1 LTDRQLIQSCLQND
15 RQSQKLLYEQ
25 FSEQMYAIC
34 FRYCRDE
41 YKAKEA
47 LQNGFIR
54 VFNNLK
60 SFNTD
65 MSLGAWM
72 RTIMIN
78 SSLDELN
85 RNKKTE
91 NIEDNKFINQLSEPN
106 LIDEKMTAEEMMSL
120 VNEMPEG
127 YRTVFNMFIIDDLSH
142 LEIGQLLGIAEAT
155 SRSQLSKARNYLKI
169 QLLHKQKLY
178 L

>member
-1 LTDRQLIQSCLQND
+1 
-15 RQSQKLLYEQ
+15 
-25 FSEQMYAIC
+25 
-34 FRYCRDE
+34 
-41 YKAKEA
+41 
-47 LQNGFIR
+47 
-54 VFNNLK
+54 
-60 SFNTD
+60 

>member
-1 LTDRQLIQSCLQND
+1 
-15 RQSQKLLYEQ
+15 
-25 FSEQMYAIC
+25 MYAIC

-41 YKAKEA
+41 YKAREA

-155 SRSQLSKARNYLKI
+155 SRSQLSKARNYLKV

>member
-1 LTDRQLIQSCLQND
+1 LQND

>member
-1 LTDRQLIQSCLQND
+1 
-15 RQSQKLLYEQ
+15 
-25 FSEQMYAIC
+25 MYAIC

>member
-1 LTDRQLIQSCLQND
+1 MQND
-15 RQSQKLLYEQ
+15 RQSQKQLYERY
-25 FSEQMYAIC
+25 SEQMYAIC

-41 YKAKEA
+41 YKAREA

-106 LIDEKMTAEEMMSL
+106 LIDETMTAEEMMSL

>member
-1 LTDRQLIQSCLQND
+1 MQND
-15 RQSQKLLYEQ
+15 RQSQKQLYERY
-25 FSEQMYAIC
+25 SEQMYAIC

-41 YKAKEA
+41 YKAREA

-106 LIDEKMTAEEMMSL
+106 LIDETMTAEEMMSL

-142 LEIGQLLGIAEAT
+142 LEISQILGIAEAT
-155 SRSQLSKARNYLKI
+155 SRSQLSKARNYLKV

>member
-1 LTDRQLIQSCLQND
+1 MQND
-15 RQSQKLLYEQ
+15 RQSQKQLYERY
-25 FSEQMYAIC
+25 SEQMYAIC

-41 YKAKEA
+41 YKAREA

-78 SSLDELN
+78 CSLDELK

-106 LIDEKMTAEEMMSL
+106 LIDETMTAEEMMSL

-142 LEIGQLLGIAEAT
+142 LEISQILGIAEAT
-155 SRSQLSKARNYLKI
+155 SRSQLSKARNYLKV

>member
-1 LTDRQLIQSCLQND
+1 
-15 RQSQKLLYEQ
+15 
-25 FSEQMYAIC
+25 MYAIC

-41 YKAKEA
+41 YKAREA

-106 LIDEKMTAEEMMSL
+106 LIDEKMTA
-120 VNEMPEG
+120 
-127 YRTVFNMFIIDDLSH
+127 
-142 LEIGQLLGIAEAT
+142 
-155 SRSQLSKARNYLKI
+155 
-169 QLLHKQKLY
+169 
-178 L
+178 